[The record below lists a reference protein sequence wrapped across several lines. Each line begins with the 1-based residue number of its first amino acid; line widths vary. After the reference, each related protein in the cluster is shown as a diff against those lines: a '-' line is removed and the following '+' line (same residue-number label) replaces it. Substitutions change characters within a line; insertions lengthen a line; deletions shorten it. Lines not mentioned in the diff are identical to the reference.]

1 MNRSAVPLDPR
12 QPVARET
19 FTTDSQPAA
28 RTLTVRV
35 SPSFPV
41 RLLKIGLPMAFL
53 LVSLPALE
61 GGRTLRIRGLDY
73 SFLVTE
79 PSGWTID
86 VGSAIQV
93 ANFVMHPEGTHWRKA
108 DVVAF
113 SRFFPRNPDEDLEN
127 FLQSELAGQE
137 VLCPNLEISD
147 LHLDLELDPETR
159 KRPRVVAKS
168 CACPGGK
175 QEVVAFTE
183 VTDYFVIFVLSA
195 RDEATVSR
203 ALPTFQQLISS
214 FRWLGPPRSAVE
226 LHRSDP

>member
-1 MNRSAVPLDPR
+1 MNRSAGPLDP
-12 QPVARET
+12 QPVSR
-19 FTTDSQPAA
+19 D
-28 RTLTVRV
+28 LTV
-35 SPSFPV
+35 PLHTSFSS
-41 RLLKIGLPMAFL
+41 RLVKVWVWIMCL
-53 LVSLPALE
+53 LGCVPALE

-93 ANFVMHPEGTHWRKA
+93 ANFVMHPEGTQWREA

-113 SRFFPRNPDEDLEN
+113 SRFFPRNQDEDLEN

-137 VLCPNLEISD
+137 VRCPKLEISD
-147 LHLDLELDPETR
+147 LNLDLALNPETR

-183 VTDYFVIFVLSA
+183 VKDYFVLFVLSA
-195 RDEATVSR
+195 RDEASIAK
-203 ALPTFQQLISS
+203 ALPIFQQLISS
-214 FRWLGPPRSAVE
+214 FRWLGRPRSSVE
-226 LHRSDP
+226 LLRSNP

>member
-1 MNRSAVPLDPR
+1 MNRSGGPLDP
-12 QPVARET
+12 
-19 FTTDSQPAA
+19 QPASRA
-28 RTLTVRV
+28 LAVPAHTSFSIRLVKVWV
-35 SPSFPV
+35 SIV
-41 RLLKIGLPMAFL
+41 CLLGC
-53 LVSLPALE
+53 VPALE

-93 ANFVMHPEGTHWRKA
+93 ANFVMHPEGTQWREA

-113 SRFFPRNPDEDLEN
+113 SRFFPRNQDEDLEN
-127 FLQSELAGQE
+127 FLHSELAGQE
-137 VLCPNLEISD
+137 VRCPKLEISD
-147 LHLDLELDPETR
+147 LNLDLALNPEAR
-159 KRPRVVAKS
+159 ERPRIVAKS

-195 RDEATVSR
+195 RDAASISK

-214 FRWLGPPRSAVE
+214 FRWLGRPRSSVE
-226 LHRSDP
+226 LLRSSP

>member
-1 MNRSAVPLDPR
+1 MNRSSSPLDP
-12 QPVARET
+12 
-19 FTTDSQPAA
+19 QPAA
-28 RTLTVRV
+28 RALPVRA
-35 SPSFPV
+35 SSSFSS
-41 RLLKIGLPMAFL
+41 RLLKIGLPVAFL
-53 LVSLPALE
+53 LVSIPALV

-79 PSGWTID
+79 PPGWTID

-93 ANFVMHPEGTHWRKA
+93 ANFVMHPEGTHWREA

-113 SRFFPRNPDEDLEN
+113 SRFFPRNQDEELEN

-137 VLCPNLEISD
+137 VRCPKLEISD
-147 LHLDLELDPETR
+147 LHLDVALNPGTGD
-159 KRPRVVAKS
+159 RPRVVAKS

-195 RDEATVSR
+195 PDAASISK
-203 ALPTFQQLISS
+203 ALPTFRQLVSS
-214 FRWLGPPRSAVE
+214 FRWLGRPQSSVDVLRSN
-226 LHRSDP
+226 P

>member
-1 MNRSAVPLDPR
+1 MNRSAGPLDLQLVSRGLAFP
-12 QPVARET
+12 ARNS
-19 FTTDSQPAA
+19 FSI
-28 RTLTVRV
+28 RLVMVCV
-35 SPSFPV
+35 SIV
-41 RLLKIGLPMAFL
+41 CL
-53 LVSLPALE
+53 LVSVTASE

-86 VGSAIQV
+86 VGSVIQV
-93 ANFVMHPEGTHWRKA
+93 ANFVMHPEGTQWREA

-113 SRFFPRNPDEDLEN
+113 SRFFPRNQDEDLEN

-137 VLCPNLEISD
+137 VRCPKLEISD
-147 LHLDLELDPETR
+147 LHLDLALNPGTGD
-159 KRPRVVAKS
+159 RPRVVAKS

-195 RDEATVSR
+195 RDEASVSE

-214 FRWLGPPRSAVE
+214 FRWLGRPRSPVD
-226 LHRSDP
+226 LLRSNP

>member
-1 MNRSAVPLDPR
+1 MNRSAVPLDP
-12 QPVARET
+12 
-19 FTTDSQPAA
+19 QPAA
-28 RTLTVRV
+28 RSLPGRV
-35 SPSFPV
+35 SPSFSIH
-41 RLLKIGLPMAFL
+41 LLKIGFPIAFL
-53 LVSLPALE
+53 LVSMPALE

-93 ANFVMHPEGTHWRKA
+93 ANFVMHPEGTQWREA

-113 SRFFPRNPDEDLEN
+113 SRFFPRNQDEDLEN

-137 VLCPNLEISD
+137 VLCPKLEISD
-147 LHLDLELDPETR
+147 LDLDLELNPETR
-159 KRPRVVAKS
+159 ERPRFVAKS
-168 CACPGGK
+168 CTCPGGK

-195 RDEATVSR
+195 RDEASVSQ

-214 FRWLGPPRSAVE
+214 FRWLGRPRSAVE
-226 LHRSDP
+226 SPRSNP

>member
-1 MNRSAVPLDPR
+1 MNRSAGPLDP
-12 QPVARET
+12 QPVSRAL
-19 FTTDSQPAA
+19 AVLA
-28 RTLTVRV
+28 GA
-35 SPSFPV
+35 SFSS
-41 RLLKIGLPMAFL
+41 RLLK
-53 LVSLPALE
+53 VSLSIACLLGCVPALE

-86 VGSAIQV
+86 VGSVIQV
-93 ANFVMHPEGTHWRKA
+93 ANFVMHPEGTQWREA

-113 SRFFPRNPDEDLEN
+113 SRFFPRNQDEDLEN

-137 VLCPNLEISD
+137 VRCPKLEISD
-147 LHLDLELDPETR
+147 LRLDLELNPETR

-175 QEVVAFTE
+175 HEVVAFTE
-183 VTDYFVIFVLSA
+183 VTDYFVIFVLSG
-195 RDEATVSR
+195 RDEASISE

-214 FRWLGPPRSAVE
+214 FRWLGRPRSSVE
-226 LHRSDP
+226 LLRSNP

>member
-1 MNRSAVPLDPR
+1 MKRPAGPHDPQLVSR
-12 QPVARET
+12 ALTDPVNPFFST
-19 FTTDSQPAA
+19 
-28 RTLTVRV
+28 
-35 SPSFPV
+35 
-41 RLLKIGLPMAFL
+41 RLLKTSLSIVCL
-53 LVSLPALE
+53 LVGIAALE

-79 PSGWTID
+79 PAGWTID
-86 VGSAIQV
+86 AGSAIQV
-93 ANFVMHPEGTHWRKA
+93 ANFVMHPEGTHWREA

-113 SRFFPRNPDEDLEN
+113 SRFFPRNPDEDLEK

-137 VLCPNLEISD
+137 VLCPKLEIND
-147 LHLDLELDPETR
+147 LQLDLELNPETR
-159 KRPRVVAKS
+159 KRPRVVAKW

-195 RDEATVSR
+195 RDEASVSQ

-214 FRWLGPPRSAVE
+214 FHWLGRPRSAVE
-226 LHRSDP
+226 SLRSNP

>member
-1 MNRSAVPLDPR
+1 MNRSAGPLDP
-12 QPVARET
+12 QPVSRDLAVPLHTSFSIR
-19 FTTDSQPAA
+19 
-28 RTLTVRV
+28 LVKVWV
-35 SPSFPV
+35 SIV
-41 RLLKIGLPMAFL
+41 CLLSC
-53 LVSLPALE
+53 VPALE

-93 ANFVMHPEGTHWRKA
+93 ANFVMHPEGTQWREA

-113 SRFFPRNPDEDLEN
+113 SRFFPRNQDEDLEN

-137 VLCPNLEISD
+137 VRCPKLVISD
-147 LHLDLELDPETR
+147 LQLDLDLKSETR
-159 KRPRVVAKS
+159 ERSRVVAKS

-183 VTDYFVIFVLSA
+183 VTEYFVIFVLSA
-195 RDEATVSR
+195 RDEASISK

-214 FRWLGPPRSAVE
+214 FRWLGRPRSSVE
-226 LHRSDP
+226 LLRSNP

>member
-1 MNRSAVPLDPR
+1 MNRSAGPLDP
-12 QPVARET
+12 QPV
-19 FTTDSQPAA
+19 S
-28 RTLTVRV
+28 RTLPVPAHT
-35 SPSFPV
+35 SFSS
-41 RLLKIGLPMAFL
+41 RLVKA
-53 LVSLPALE
+53 LVSILCLLGCVPALE

-86 VGSAIQV
+86 AGSAIQV
-93 ANFVMHPEGTHWRKA
+93 ANFVMHPEGTHWREA

-113 SRFFPRNPDEDLEN
+113 SRFFPRNQDEDLEN

-137 VLCPNLEISD
+137 VLCPKLEISD
-147 LHLDLELDPETR
+147 LDLDLELNPETR

-168 CACPGGK
+168 CACPGRK

-195 RDEATVSR
+195 RDEASVSN

-214 FRWLGPPRSAVE
+214 FRWLGRPQSSVDLPRSN
-226 LHRSDP
+226 P